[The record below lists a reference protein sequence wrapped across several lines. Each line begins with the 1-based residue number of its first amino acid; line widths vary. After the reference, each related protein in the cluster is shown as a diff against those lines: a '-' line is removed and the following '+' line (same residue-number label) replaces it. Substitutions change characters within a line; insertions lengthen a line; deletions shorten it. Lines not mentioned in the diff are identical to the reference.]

1 MLRKSIHKFS
11 DSEYSNGNVSGISL
25 RTFSEDLDTATPTSS
40 HKPNNPRER
49 IIMAKSKGHKDSSP
63 VQNYNSCSSSTSNGN
78 NPVTLNFPGQEC
90 NNNDHSPS
98 ILVTGK
104 PQKCAITV
112 RGVNLSY
119 QESILSS
126 LKGTSR
132 APPVFVL
139 NGLNLTV
146 PVGAIYGLL
155 GPSGCGKT
163 SLLRCM

>member
-1 MLRKSIHKFS
+1 MLRKSSHKFS
-11 DSEYSNGNVSGISL
+11 DTGHDNNGMVSGISL
-25 RTFSEDLDTATPTSS
+25 RTFSEETSPS
-40 HKPNNPRER
+40 VPRF
-49 IIMAKSKGHKDSSP
+49 AKSPKVTRKDQSHCPIMSSSNQS
-63 VQNYNSCSSSTSNGN
+63 VNYNSCNGDTIKFEPDLNGNHRQSTSPRILITNEIN
-78 NPVTLNFPGQEC
+78 EIQSTKC
-90 NNNDHSPS
+90 N
-98 ILVTGK
+98 
-104 PQKCAITV
+104 AIDV

-119 QESILSS
+119 QESVLSS

-146 PVGAIYGLL
+146 PIGKIYGLL